1 MPLTKKGKKIMR
13 SMKEQ
18 YGDKRGERVFYAT
31 KNKGKIK
38 GVDMKKKPVIKA
50 NVGKMLETYSPA
62 YSIMKGKGPAA
73 DIASAMTNA
82 GVGGIA
88 GAIVNEKRKQMGAT
102 PRTGM
107 EANKMQGATPMAG
120 GGYAKRSKPIDGA
133 AIKGKTK
140 GRMC

>member
-1 MPLTKKGKKIMR
+1 MPNGKL
-13 SMKEQ
+13 MKNS
-18 YGDKRGERVFYAT
+18 DH
-31 KNKGKIK
+31 KN
-38 GVDMKKKPVIKA
+38 M
-50 NVGKMLETYSPA
+50 
-62 YSIMKGKGPAA
+62 
-73 DIASAMTNA
+73 
-82 GVGGIA
+82 GGIVE
-88 GAIVNEKRKQMGAT
+88 AIVNEKRKQIGAM